1 MKVIPKMK
9 PEMIMMNNNKMSNM
23 KRFYNILGLAMF
35 FGALVSCNKADMDT
49 NTSKYNAVFKA
60 SFEQPAAEAKTVLG
74 GTDNHDVLWVKGDAI
89 KIWDNAK
96 LSGTYTASQA
106 GGTSYFNVINA
117 EEGFI
122 DENAE
127 YAFYPAN
134 AVNGIDGDVISFT
147 IPANQTY
154 AENSFGADANFA
166 VSKVV
171 KEKSG
176 GRDIHVLNF
185 TNVAGALRIQL
196 TCDPSTTPVSVSKI
210 VLKDKSQNIC
220 GTFSVDASGEKPA
233 AQYVENG
240 GKKITLNCPTP
251 VALSTDPNNPTS
263 FYITLPVGAIAQNSG
278 FVAEVYNAY
287 GHLVT
292 VLKASNKDGKATIK
306 RSNITWMKNKN
317 FPWIPKEVTEA
328 TYLQS
333 HLMEGTFVPDLGKTV
348 YKSQFINT
356 GVNPVNGIRVQMKG
370 SMDSQAAADGY
381 GNPSFCGLIDPSAE
395 STWSPWISIDYHTG
409 VAGVRASLNG
419 RNHFSDPKVTIGT
432 IAEYDINFFP
442 GNNNFTGSVNGSEF
456 TDTYGHPELGMPN
469 QTNFFIFAEGRLNT
483 ALTPGDG
490 KEDANGT
497 RFAENRGICSIYMF
511 VIYDRNDKMIRNFV
525 PAQYNG
531 KNGMWD
537 AVNGNFYGPC
547 TNRFCSGEFILGK
560 TEL

>member
-1 MKVIPKMK
+1 MKKICYILSVAAMVSAMISCKKGDIVPQAVENETDDVVLVGTFEV
-9 PEMIMMNNNKMSNM
+9 PET
-23 KRFYNILGLAMF
+23 
-35 FGALVSCNKADMDT
+35 D
-49 NTSKYNAVFKA
+49 AVV
-60 SFEQPAAEAKTVLG
+60 KTVMG
-74 GTDNHDVLWVKGDAI
+74 EYDTDKGIYPVLWCSGDAI
-89 KIWDNAK
+89 KVWDENGKWAK
-96 LSGTYTASQA
+96 MATSVAGPNGYFTKASA
-106 GGTSYFNVINA
+106 S
-117 EEGFI
+117 EEGF
-122 DENAE
+122 DVTKSQ
-127 YAFYPAN
+127 YAFYPES
-134 AVNGIDGDVISFT
+134 AVTGYDAGVVTFT
-147 IPANQTY
+147 IPATQTY
-154 AENSFGADANFA
+154 AKNSFGADANFA
-166 VSKVV
+166 VSIVKDDKDKEDKDIKV
-171 KEKSG
+171 
-176 GRDIHVLNF
+176 LPF
-185 TNVAGALRIQL
+185 TNVAGVLRIQL
-196 TCDPSTTPVSVSKI
+196 TCDSSTNPVAVSKI

-220 GTFSVDASGEKPA
+220 GTFSVDATLEKPSA
-233 AQYVENG
+233 KYVENG
-240 GKKITLNCPTP
+240 GKKITLNCPNP
-251 VALSTDPNNPTS
+251 VTLSTDPSSPTS
-263 FYITLPVGAIAQNSG
+263 FFITVPVGAIAQNSG

-292 VLKASNKDGKATIK
+292 VLKASNKDGKATIS
-306 RSNITWMKNKN
+306 RSHVTKMNNKH

-333 HLMEGTFVPDLGKTV
+333 HLMDPTWVPDLGKTV

-381 GNPSFCGLIDPSAE
+381 GNPSFCGLIDPSATE
-395 STWSPWISIDYHTG
+395 TWSPWISIDYHTG

-490 KEDANGT
+490 KENAQGT
-497 RFAENRGICSIYMF
+497 QFAENRGICSIYMF
-511 VIYDRNDKMIRNFV
+511 VMYDRNDTMIRNFV

-560 TEL
+560 TIL